1 MSKHAI
7 RHVPAAM
14 TQTAVAVQLVATLIT
29 GCSSKPS
36 AADGAQSAKPAA
48 FTVTDDQR
56 ARLQIVTVAQSPFRP
71 VLDVTGTVAFNGDH
85 STQVLS
91 PMSGPVSRL
100 LVNPGTTVS
109 AGQALATV
117 SSPDFASAVAGYR
130 KTTEAARNTQRLL
143 RLSEQLF
150 QNDALA
156 RSALDQSRADA
167 AAAAADVES
176 AQQQLRSLGVDDA
189 TITAIRE
196 GKRAEPIEG
205 AIRSPLTG
213 TVVERLINPGQLLT
227 AGTTPAF
234 TVANLA
240 TMWVLANV
248 YESDLGLVSA
258 GQEADVITDASPKP
272 IRGRVDYVAALVDP
286 GTKATTVRI
295 VAQNASHLLKR
306 DMFVRVQIHSTRERP
321 GILLPAA
328 AVLRDEENLPF
339 VFVEKTPGSYER
351 RRVTLGYRVNDR
363 YEITT
368 GLVAGDKVVGDGALF
383 IQFAESQ

>member
-1 MSKHAI
+1 MIPPKTHAS
-7 RHVPAAM
+7 AAFLFL
-14 TQTAVAVQLVATLIT
+14 AASVA
-29 GCSSKPS
+29 GCSSKPADS
-36 AADGAQSAKPAA
+36 HKAPAAKSGA
-48 FTVTDDQR
+48 FTVTDAQR
-56 ARLQIVTVAQSPFRP
+56 ARLQIVMVAQSTFRP
-71 VLDVTGTVAFNGDH
+71 VLEVTGTVAFNGDH

-100 LVNPGTTVS
+100 LVNPGAAVS
-109 AGQALATV
+109 EGQALATV

-130 KTTEAARNTQRLL
+130 KATEAARNTQRILK
-143 RLSEQLF
+143 LSEQLF

-156 RSALDQSRADA
+156 RSALDQARADA

-176 AQQQLRSLGVDDA
+176 AQQQLHSLGVDDA
-189 TITAIRE
+189 TISAIRD
-196 GKRAEPIEG
+196 GKQTAPIEG

-213 TVVERLINPGQLLT
+213 TVVEKLINPGQLLT
-227 AGTTPAF
+227 GGATPTF
-234 TVANLA
+234 TVADLA
-240 TMWVLANV
+240 TMWVMANV
-248 YESDLGLVSA
+248 YESDLGLASA

-272 IRGRVDYVAALVDP
+272 IPGRIDYVAALVDP

-295 VAQNASHLLKR
+295 VAQNADHLLKR
-306 DMFVRVQIHSTRERP
+306 DMFVRVRIHSTRDRS
-321 GILLPAA
+321 GVLVPAA
-328 AVLRDEENLPF
+328 SVLRDEDNLPF